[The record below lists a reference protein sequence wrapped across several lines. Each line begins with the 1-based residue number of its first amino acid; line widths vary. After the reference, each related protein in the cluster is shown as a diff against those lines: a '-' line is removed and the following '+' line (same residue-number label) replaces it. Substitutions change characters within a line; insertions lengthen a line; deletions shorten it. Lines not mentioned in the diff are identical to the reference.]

1 MSSTSTTGTSSLAAR
16 LTGKLPVLALRDT
29 IVYPG
34 TMYPVLVGRLPS
46 ISAVNDAIEH
56 ENYILLVGQKNPEAE
71 EPAAADMYRVG
82 TLAQITQVMRLPNS
96 LIKVLVSGHEA
107 VHISRFYNKE
117 GALSATFDAYGTYEA
132 LRQPPDDT
140 LRGLIRKTRNTFE
153 RFVLMN
159 DDLPEEIL
167 SGFKEQESHY
177 ENAYMMAS
185 YLDLELSEKQDF
197 LQAGQLSMLYEML
210 LAKVT
215 RELKLLQVSSDIN
228 EKVQEEIQETQRRF
242 FIQEQIKTLQSE
254 LDEGDFADPELS
266 RLKERIDAAGMPE
279 EAHAKC
285 VEELERLK
293 KTPQMSP
300 EYGIGRNYIDW
311 MLSIPWKTRSEDNL
325 SLSAVEET
333 LDADH
338 FGLEKAK
345 DRILEHIAVLN
356 LVEHLKGQILCFV
369 GPPGVGKTSMAKSI
383 ARALNRQTVRIS
395 LGGVSDEAEIR
406 GHRRTYIGSMPGRII
421 QGMRKAGTVNP
432 VMILDEIDKVG
443 NDYRGDPSSAILEVL
458 DPEQNNSFND
468 HYLDVDYDLSGVMF
482 IATANV
488 AQSIQP
494 ALLDRMEIINL
505 PGYLE
510 HDKLEIARQH
520 LIPKS
525 LKAHGLPAEEV
536 SFEKSGLLQLIRSYT
551 MEAGVRAL
559 EQQIAAVC
567 RKIARIKLK
576 NEASRKSGE
585 DGNPSPESKAK
596 NAQAGPAYSV
606 DDNMVSQLLGVAK
619 FRDRA
624 LDKVDKTGSV
634 NGLAW
639 TSTGGAILQI
649 DVAAMKGKNTFR
661 LTGKLG
667 DVMKESAQ
675 AALTYI
681 RSNAGRFEIPD
692 TYFDE
697 HELHIHIPEGAI
709 PKDGPSAGMA
719 MVLAILSR
727 ITGKKVRHDVGMTG
741 EITLRGEVLPIGGLN
756 EKLLAAQRNK
766 ISLVLIPGHNEP
778 ELTEIPEK
786 VREGLDIRPVSTIDE
801 AMALTYRSE
810 PAAG

>member
-1 MSSTSTTGTSSLAAR
+1 MSKSANSKASKPQT
-16 LTGKLPVLALRDT
+16 KLPVLALRDT
-29 IVYPG
+29 IVFPG
-34 TMYPVLVGRLPS
+34 TMFPVLVGRAAS
-46 ISAVNDAIEH
+46 VSAVNKAIEQH
-56 ENYILLVGQKNPEAE
+56 NSIILVGQRNPEVE
-71 EPAAADMYRVG
+71 EPAAADLYRVG
-82 TLAQITQVMRLPNS
+82 TLAHINQVMRLPNS
-96 LIKVLVSGHEA
+96 LVKVLVGSDEP
-107 VHISRFYNKE
+107 VRISRFHNKD
-117 GALSATFDAYGTYEA
+117 GVMSATFKPAAPDLNLPVE
-132 LRQPPDDT
+132 PDDK

-153 RFVLMN
+153 RFVLLN
-159 DDLPEEIL
+159 KELPEEVL
-167 SGFKEQESHY
+167 TGFDEDNGHY
-177 ENAYMMAS
+177 ENVFMMAS
-185 YLDLELSEKQDF
+185 YLDLDLSEKQIF
-197 LQAGQLSMLYEML
+197 LEQVTLEGLYTL
-210 LAKVT
+210 LLTKVT
-215 RELKLLQVSSDIN
+215 REMKLLEVSSEIN
-228 EKVQEEIQETQRRF
+228 EKVQEEIQETQRKF

-279 EAHAKC
+279 EPQAKC
-285 VEELERLK
+285 LEELERLK

-300 EYGIGRNYIDW
+300 EYGIGRNYLDW
-311 MLSIPWKTRSEDNL
+311 MLSIPWKESSEDNL
-325 SLSAVEET
+325 SLKAVEEV
-333 LDADH
+333 LDHDH
-338 FGLEKAK
+338 FGLKKAK

-395 LGGVSDEAEIR
+395 LGGVSDEAEVR

-421 QGMRKAGTVNP
+421 QGMRKAGTINP

-488 AQSIQP
+488 ASSIQP

-510 HDKLEIARQH
+510 YDKMEIARNH
-520 LIPKS
+520 LIPKT
-525 LKAHGLPAEEV
+525 LKAHGLDAKEV
-536 SFEKSGLLQLIRSYT
+536 MFEDSGLLELIRNYT
-551 MEAGVRAL
+551 SEAGVRAL
-559 EQQIAAVC
+559 EQQIAAVS
-567 RKIARIKLK
+567 RKIARLKIKERSLQ
-576 NEASRKSGE
+576 EGDGASK
-585 DGNPSPESKAK
+585 PSPETKKKKKTA
-596 NAQAGPAYSV
+596 AYTV
-606 DDNMVSQLLGVAK
+606 DQKMVSELLGVPK
-619 FRDRA
+619 YRDRA
-624 LDKVDKTGSV
+624 LDKMDKVGSV

-649 DVAAMKGKNTFR
+649 DVAVMKGKANFR

-681 RSNAGRFEIPD
+681 RANADAFDIPHDYFEA
-692 TYFDE
+692 

-727 ITGKKVRHDVGMTG
+727 ITGKKVRHDVAMTG

-766 ISLVLIPGHNEP
+766 IKLVLIPADNAP
-778 ELTEIPEK
+778 ELVEIPEK
-786 VREGLDIRPVSTIDE
+786 VRQGLDIRPVSTVQE
-801 AMALTYRSE
+801 AMELTYRSE
-810 PAAG
+810 ANSA